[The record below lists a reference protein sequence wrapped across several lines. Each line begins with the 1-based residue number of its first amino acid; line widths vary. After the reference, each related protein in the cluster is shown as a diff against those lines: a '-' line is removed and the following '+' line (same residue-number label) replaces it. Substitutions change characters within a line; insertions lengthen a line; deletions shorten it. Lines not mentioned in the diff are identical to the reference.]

1 MSCAARLAAFGGA
14 PLGASR
20 PRRLVRVA
28 SRASAP
34 SVASPRRPLRFV
46 AMSRFRLHAEDK
58 PWWDDAPLPSRMKN
72 AAREIEFFGGSPLQR
87 VLPWMS
93 KPKAT
98 PPGRPDPM
106 DSDALI
112 LFDFTDAS
120 SDADVDRFQR
130 VWGELNDVV
139 MGGSSEAFA
148 TVITIPED
156 EGGKC
161 VKLSGVVEG
170 EPRRF
175 LQHAH
180 ARVRATPLDLEG
192 YAGVRVRVRGDGRRY
207 KLILRDTDDFFALSW
222 HAAFDTV
229 EGRWVDV
236 DFPFDDFVPVL
247 RAETVREGT
256 SEYRDLKTSRVYSLQ
271 LMFSKYEYG
280 VRDLNPTFASG
291 PFALEVGGIRAFKT
305 PKVKE
310 AAIVESAREGGDE
323 SSR

>member
-14 PLGASR
+14 YVGASSPTPSR
-20 PRRLVRVA
+20 SRRVA
-28 SRASAP
+28 HVSAVGRVAPTTASF
-34 SVASPRRPLRFV
+34 RR
-46 AMSRFRLHAEDK
+46 MSRFRLHAEDK

-98 PPGRPDPM
+98 PPGRPDPK

-170 EPRRF
+170 EGGGFCSMRTRDF
-175 LQHAH
+175 
-180 ARVRATPLDLEG
+180 VTPLDLEG

>member
-1 MSCAARLAAFGGA
+1 MSFAARVAAFGGA
-14 PLGASR
+14 CLGASS
-20 PRRLVRVA
+20 PRTSRSRRIARVCAVGRVA
-28 SRASAP
+28 PTTASF
-34 SVASPRRPLRFV
+34 RR
-46 AMSRFRLHAEDK
+46 MSRFRLHAEDK

-98 PPGRPDPM
+98 PPGRPDPK
-106 DSDALI
+106 DPDALI

-170 EPRRF
+170 ENGGFCSMRTRDFVTPWTSKGTRAFASASAATGEDTSSSSATRTISSPSRGTPPSTPSRDVGWTSIF
-175 LQHAH
+175 LSRTSSPCF
-180 ARVRATPLDLEG
+180 ARKPCVRA
-192 YAGVRVRVRGDGRRY
+192 R
-207 KLILRDTDDFFALSW
+207 
-222 HAAFDTV
+222 
-229 EGRWVDV
+229 
-236 DFPFDDFVPVL
+236 
-247 RAETVREGT
+247 
-256 SEYRDLKTSRVYSLQ
+256 
-271 LMFSKYEYG
+271 
-280 VRDLNPTFASG
+280 PTTA
-291 PFALEVGGIRAFKT
+291 T
-305 PKVKE
+305 
-310 AAIVESAREGGDE
+310 
-323 SSR
+323 